1 MKLITISFFVPS
13 CYLLPHRYMF
23 LSSLFS
29 NTLNL
34 WPTFSLE
41 DRVHNDDK
49 TSNKIIVL
57 YILKFILLHSKQE
70 DKKILAQTV
79 ANIP

>member
-1 MKLITISFFVPS
+1 M
-13 CYLLPHRYMF
+13 
-23 LSSLFS
+23 
-29 NTLNL
+29 
-34 WPTFSLE
+34 E
-41 DRVHNDDK
+41 DKADNDDK

-79 ANIP
+79 ANIPWL